1 VKWSPSLLMA
11 SIIEKEWPLYVLYI
25 FKCFKRANLLSSRF
39 NVFTKVN
46 QIHLIGLVRRMFVGR
61 LYLIYLIF
69 NLFILNKIKGNDHEV
84 DFQEIEISI
93 FQEVE
98 RTIRRSKV

>member
-1 VKWSPSLLMA
+1 
-11 SIIEKEWPLYVLYI
+11 
-25 FKCFKRANLLSSRF
+25 
-39 NVFTKVN
+39 
-46 QIHLIGLVRRMFVGR
+46 MFVGR

-93 FQEVE
+93 FQEIE
-98 RTIRRSKV
+98 IIEKSIRSSKPAFFKIDQEIEKAQ